1 MGLNLLSKMIILD
14 ILMACTG
21 FSYVIVESFHPE
33 TETASFFLV
42 RKDELLLSVLTE
54 ITDSILK
61 QTEIDRWDHL
71 EHRAFQ
77 LLGEKVIGKIPD
89 FAALKAFRVY
99 INKVAESLPIVKF
112 T

>member
-1 MGLNLLSKMIILD
+1 MCSLSHFIQKLKLPI
-14 ILMACTG
+14 
-21 FSYVIVESFHPE
+21 
-33 TETASFFLV
+33 FLI

-77 LLGEKVIGKIPD
+77 LLSEKVVGKIPD
-89 FAALKAFRVY
+89 FAALKTFRAC
-99 INKVAESLPIVKF
+99 INKVAKSLPIVKF

>member
-1 MGLNLLSKMIILD
+1 
-14 ILMACTG
+14 MACTG
-21 FSYVIVESFHPE
+21 FPYAIVESFHPE
-33 TETASFFLV
+33 TANFFSV

-71 EHRAFQ
+71 ERSVFQ
-77 LLGEKVIGKIPD
+77 LLGEKLIGKIPD
-89 FAALKAFRVY
+89 FAALKTFGVY
-99 INKVAESLPIVKF
+99 INKVAKSLPVVKF